1 MGYLGRHQPDF
12 TVPVAPYSPHLLPD
26 VSALIA
32 GLDARMG
39 DPLFRERYRKMQA
52 AWRKEKSR
60 RRPQRRTVTFQLH
73 HDTLA
78 LLDKL
83 AIKRDDTKVNVLG
96 KSIQDAWYE
105 HERATKKMK
114 KASDTYKARLK
125 DQRAKHQQ
133 EKQAYRRAIE
143 GLLDALA
150 ENMDQRC
157 RLEAVLGEYDNAP
170 LEETDKVAHQ
180 ALVDKRLSALDSPLR
195 DLNLLRFK
203 SKTLRQRLAALAAE
217 DEETAASEG
226 SP

>member
-12 TVPVAPYSPHLLPD
+12 TVPVYLHSPHPQPE
-26 VSALIA
+26 VSALITA
-32 GLDARMG
+32 LDARM
-39 DPLFRERYRKMQA
+39 DDVLFRERYRKMQA

-105 HERATKKMK
+105 HERATKEMK

-133 EKQAYRRAIE
+133 EKQAYRKVIE

-150 ENMDQRC
+150 ESMDQRC

-170 LEETDKVAHQ
+170 LDETDKVAYQ
-180 ALVDKRLSALDSPLR
+180 ALVDKRLSALERPLR
-195 DLNLLRFK
+195 DLNLLRLK
-203 SKTLRQRLAALAAE
+203 SKTLRQRLAALAPA
-217 DEETAASEG
+217 DEVVLPSEG
-226 SP
+226 SA